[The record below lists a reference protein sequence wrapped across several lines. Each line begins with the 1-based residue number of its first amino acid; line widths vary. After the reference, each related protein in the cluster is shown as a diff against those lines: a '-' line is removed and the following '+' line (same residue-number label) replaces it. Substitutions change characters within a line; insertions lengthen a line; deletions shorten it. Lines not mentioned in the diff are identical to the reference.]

1 MTVTEEFKIAV
12 KTGRLKEAFLILLSQ
27 SFAVRIT
34 TNIGEEIQLE
44 TSINVVEGKIN
55 NQIDQAF
62 LSYPQHNLV
71 EKFHYEQVNLA
82 PELLREYV
90 KNWYYL
96 SEFLSQ
102 GENISPTPAL
112 NPDIEVL
119 PAETPAKQ
127 EEWSEFLNEVET
139 IEVVNKEESD
149 NEDWGDWMEED
160 EDWQNNQ

>member
-34 TNIGEEIQLE
+34 TNIEEEIQLE

-102 GENISPTPAL
+102 GENFSPTPAL
-112 NPDIEVL
+112 NPDLKVL

-139 IEVVNKEESD
+139 IEVVNKEGSD
-149 NEDWGDWMEED
+149 NGDWGDWMEED